1 MKNNHI
7 VRDPIHK
14 FVSYTNEEKV
24 VIDSPQFQR
33 LRDIHQLAMTY
44 LIYPGASHKRF
55 EHSLGVMEL
64 ATNIFDVVMDDDN
77 LTPKAKH
84 VFKEQLRDKQYWRQT
99 LRMAALCHDVGHLPF
114 SHTGEK
120 ILEGINHED
129 LTRKL
134 IEGDMKQ
141 FFNQIPV
148 NKCDGRKTL
157 DPKIIS
163 IIATND
169 FKKLTEKT
177 TEELWKKILSSII
190 TSDLFGADRMDYLL
204 RDSYH
209 VGVPYGLVDKDRLV
223 RSLRI
228 LDIPLNDNNDS
239 IPLGIHE
246 KDLPLVE
253 SLLMS
258 RHWMYS
264 QVYQH
269 PTRKIYDEHL
279 QDFLKELMYE
289 ESFIVNKDKPEG
301 YLQCTD
307 SDILRELFV
316 IKKHPEHRLHNH
328 SNKLLERKYRFRLVY
343 KQNIGDKDL
352 FPLEL
357 EKSYTSPSTPTDP
370 IHSKVSRE
378 LSEENTSCETPQ
390 NPTELIYSKIPNEF
404 FEEIIKNIGKSTDKD
419 DNLDFPVKLE
429 DGAITEARHCSKIFN
444 HIIST
449 DFDYGYIFAKPDK
462 SGYIKEWIKNNKDK
476 MLLNGM

>member
-77 LTPKAKH
+77 LTKRSRE
-84 VFKEQLRDKQYWRQT
+84 VFKEQLQNKQYWRQT

-129 LTRKL
+129 LTREL
-134 IEGDMKQ
+134 IKGDMKQ

-148 NKCDGRKTL
+148 NAPDGGKTL

-163 IIATND
+163 IIATDD
-169 FKKLTEKT
+169 FEKT
-177 TEELWKKILSSII
+177 TEQNPEELWKKILSSII

-228 LDIPLNDNNDS
+228 LDIPLKDNNES

-279 QDFLKELMYE
+279 QDFLKELMKE
-289 ESFIVNKDKPEG
+289 ENFKVNEDKPEG
-301 YLQCTD
+301 YLRCTD
-307 SDILRELFV
+307 TDILRELFM
-316 IKKHPEHRLHNH
+316 IQDNSEHRLHNH

-343 KQNIGDKDL
+343 KQNIIDKKIFTEHLAQTTIQDDSL
-352 FPLEL
+352 QRLNL
-357 EKSYTSPSTPTDP
+357 ST
-370 IHSKVSRE
+370 
-378 LSEENTSCETPQ
+378 
-390 NPTELIYSKIPNEF
+390 PTELIYSKILNEF
-404 FEEIIKNIGKSTDKD
+404 SEEIIKNIGKSTDKD
-419 DNLDFPVKLE
+419 ESLDFPVKLE
-429 DGAITEARHCSKIFN
+429 DGTINEVRNCSKIFN
-444 HIIST
+444 HIVST

-462 SGYIKEWIKNNKDK
+462 SGDIKEWIKNNKDK
-476 MLLNGM
+476 ILLNEM

>member
-77 LTPKAKH
+77 LTKRSRE
-84 VFKEQLRDKQYWRQT
+84 VFKEQLQDKQYWRQT

-129 LTRKL
+129 LTRGL
-134 IEGDMKQ
+134 IEGGMKQ

-148 NKCDGRKTL
+148 NAPDGRKTL
-157 DPKIIS
+157 DPEMIS
-163 IIATND
+163 SIATAK
-169 FKKLTEKT
+169 FTTEENP
-177 TEELWKKILSSII
+177 EELWKKILSSII

-204 RDSYH
+204 RDSCH
-209 VGVPYGLVDKDRLV
+209 IGVPYGLVDKDRLI

-228 LDIPLNDNNDS
+228 LDIPLNDNNES
-239 IPLGIHE
+239 VPLGIHE

-279 QDFLKELMYE
+279 QYFLKELMQE
-289 ESFIVNKDKPEG
+289 ESFPVSEDRPEG

-307 SDILRELFV
+307 TDILRELFV
-316 IKKHPEHRLHNH
+316 IKKHPEHRLYDHA
-328 SNKLLERKYRFRLVY
+328 NKLLERKYRFRLVY
-343 KQNIGDKDL
+343 KQNIGDKKIFTEHL
-352 FPLEL
+352 PQI
-357 EKSYTSPSTPTDP
+357 STQYD
-370 IHSKVSRE
+370 SQQRLN
-378 LSEENTSCETPQ
+378 LST
-390 NPTELIYSKIPNEF
+390 PTELIYSKVLKEF
-404 FEEIIKNIGKSTDKD
+404 SGGIIKNIGKSTDKD
-419 DNLDFPVKLE
+419 ENLDFPVKLE
-429 DGAITEARHCSKIFN
+429 DGTIKEVRYCSKIFN

-449 DFDYGYIFAKPDK
+449 DFDYGYIFAEPDR
-462 SGYIKEWIKNNKDK
+462 SGDIKEWIKDNKDK
-476 MLLNGM
+476 MLLNGI

>member
-1 MKNNHI
+1 MKNNHV

-14 FVSYTNEEKV
+14 FVSYTNAEKV

-77 LTPKAKH
+77 LTKRSQEI
-84 VFKEQLRDKQYWRQT
+84 FKEQLQDKQYWRQT

-129 LTRKL
+129 LTRGL
-134 IEGDMKQ
+134 ITGKMIE
-141 FFNQIPV
+141 FFEQIPV
-148 NKCDGRKTL
+148 NAPDGGKTL

-163 IIATND
+163 SIATDD
-169 FKKLTEKT
+169 FEKMTEQNP
-177 TEELWKKILSSII
+177 EELWKKILSSII

-209 VGVPYGLVDKDRLV
+209 IGVPYGLVDKDRLV
-223 RSLRI
+223 HSLRI
-228 LDIPLNDNNDS
+228 LDIPLNED

-246 KDLPLVE
+246 KYLPLVE

-269 PTRKIYDEHL
+269 PTRKIYDEYL
-279 QDFLKELMYE
+279 QGFLKELMYE
-289 ESFIVNKDKPEG
+289 ESFPVNEDKPEE
-301 YLQCTD
+301 YLEYTD
-307 SDILRELFV
+307 TDILKELFV

-343 KQNIGDKDL
+343 KQNIDDKKIFTEYLAQTTIQDD
-352 FPLEL
+352 
-357 EKSYTSPSTPTDP
+357 SPQRLNLST
-370 IHSKVSRE
+370 
-378 LSEENTSCETPQ
+378 
-390 NPTELIYSKIPNEF
+390 PTELIYSKIPKKYS
-404 FEEIIKNIGKSTDKD
+404 EEIIKNTGKSTDQKK
-419 DNLDFPVKLE
+419 NLNSPVKLE
-429 DGAITEARHCSKIFN
+429 DGTIKEVRNCSNIFN

-462 SGYIKEWIKNNKDK
+462 SGDIKEWIKNNKDK
-476 MLLNGM
+476 ILLNEM

>member
-77 LTPKAKH
+77 LTKRSRE
-84 VFKEQLRDKQYWRQT
+84 VFQEQLQDKQYWRQT

-129 LTRKL
+129 LTRGL
-134 IEGDMKQ
+134 ITGKMSK
-141 FFNQIPV
+141 FFKRIPV
-148 NKCDGRKTL
+148 NAPDGSKTL

-163 IIATND
+163 IIATDD
-169 FKKLTEKT
+169 FEKT
-177 TEELWKKILSSII
+177 TEENPEELWKEILSSII

-204 RDSYH
+204 RDSCH
-209 VGVPYGLVDKDRLV
+209 IGVPYGLVDKDRLV

-228 LDIPLNDNNDS
+228 LDIPLNEG

-279 QDFLKELMYE
+279 QDFLKELMKE

-307 SDILRELFV
+307 TDILRELFM

-328 SNKLLERKYRFRLVY
+328 ANKLLERKYRFRLVY
-343 KQNIGDKDL
+343 KQNIDDKKIFTEYLAQIKTQYD
-352 FPLEL
+352 
-357 EKSYTSPSTPTDP
+357 SPQRSSLST
-370 IHSKVSRE
+370 
-378 LSEENTSCETPQ
+378 
-390 NPTELIYSKIPNEF
+390 PTELIYSKIPKKYS
-404 FEEIIKNIGKSTDKD
+404 EEIIKNIGKSTDKD
-419 DNLDFPVKLE
+419 ENLNFPVKLE
-429 DGAITEARHCSKIFN
+429 DGTIKEAKNCSNIFN

-449 DFDYGYIFAKPDK
+449 DFDYGYIFAEPDK
-462 SGYIKEWIKNNKDK
+462 SGDIKEWIKNNKDK
-476 MLLNGM
+476 ILLNGI

>member
-77 LTPKAKH
+77 LTKRSRE
-84 VFKEQLRDKQYWRQT
+84 VFQEQLQDKQYWRQT

-129 LTRKL
+129 LTRGL
-134 IEGDMKQ
+134 ITGKMSK
-141 FFNQIPV
+141 FFKRIPV
-148 NKCDGRKTL
+148 NAPDGSKTL

-163 IIATND
+163 IIATDD
-169 FKKLTEKT
+169 FEKT
-177 TEELWKKILSSII
+177 TEENPEELWKKILSSII

-204 RDSYH
+204 RDSCH
-209 VGVPYGLVDKDRLV
+209 IGVPYGLVDKDRLV

-239 IPLGIHE
+239 IPLGINE

-279 QDFLKELMYE
+279 QDFLKELMQE
-289 ESFIVNKDKPEG
+289 ESFKINEDKPEG

-307 SDILRELFV
+307 SDILRELFM
-316 IKKHPEHRLHNH
+316 IQDNPEHRLYDHAN
-328 SNKLLERKYRFRLVY
+328 LLIKREKRFRLVY
-343 KQNIGDKDL
+343 KQTISDKRIFTKYL
-352 FPLEL
+352 PQIKNQKPFLPKL
-357 EKSYTSPSTPTDP
+357 KVPTPTD
-370 IHSKVSRE
+370 
-378 LSEENTSCETPQ
+378 
-390 NPTELIYSKIPNEF
+390 LIYSKIPAEF
-404 FEEIIKNIGKSTDKD
+404 SEGIIKNIGKSTDKKK
-419 DNLDFPVKLE
+419 NLDFPVKLE
-429 DGAITEARHCSKIFN
+429 DGVIKKATNCSNVFKNVIL
-444 HIIST
+444 T
-449 DFDYGYIFAKPDK
+449 DFDYGYIFAEPRINKK
-462 SGYIKEWIKNNKDK
+462 VKKWIIKNRAKIIRDK
-476 MLLNGM
+476 I